1 MAINKKPANVDG
13 KKSMKREAYDTLPL
27 TRRNFILMAVSG
39 LLIVIGFAL
48 MVGGG
53 SDDPLVF
60 SEDIFSNTRI
70 VVGPLLAFAGFL
82 TMAIAI
88 IIKPKDNKNSESHE

>member
-1 MAINKKPANVDG
+1 MVINKRSATGND
-13 KKSMKREAYDTLPL
+13 KKSMKREAYATLPL

-82 TMAIAI
+82 TMAVAI
-88 IIKPKDNKNSESHE
+88 IIRPKDNKTPESHE